1 MLTLGRK
8 RAYSRRKS
16 RKSESA
22 WYMVAPVVLLGLGLL
37 AWIIKDKLYA
47 GKRAK
52 KLSAKVKR
60 EREENWRWQRQFKA
74 ARKEGF
80 YD

>member
-1 MLTLGRK
+1 
-8 RAYSRRKS
+8 
-16 RKSESA
+16 
-22 WYMVAPVVLLGLGLL
+22 MVAPLVLLGLGLL
-37 AWIIKDKLYA
+37 AWVIKDKLYV

-60 EREENWRWQRQFKA
+60 QREENWRWERQFKA

>member
-1 MLTLGRK
+1 
-8 RAYSRRKS
+8 
-16 RKSESA
+16 
-22 WYMVAPVVLLGLGLL
+22 MVAPVVLLGLGLL

-60 EREENWRWQRQFKA
+60 QREENWRWHRRFKA